1 MSEFDL
7 LVVGD
12 CNPDLVLRGGDVE
25 PAFGQVERV
34 VDDAELTVGGSGA
47 IVACGAARL
56 GLRTALASLV
66 GADPL
71 GRLMLDAL
79 GERGVDA
86 SGVVVRPEARTG
98 VTVVLVRGSDRAI
111 LTALGT
117 ISELTAELADR
128 QLLQAA
134 QHVHVSSY
142 FLQHGLR
149 PGLAGLLREAR
160 SAGASTSIDPNWDP
174 SEQWDGG
181 LLDLLGETSI
191 LFLNAEEARRIA
203 GVADVEEAAR
213 MLSRDGGVLV
223 VVKLGADGGLA
234 VDGGRVIRSPAVAV
248 EEVDSVGAGDSFDAG
263 FLAGHLAGRPP
274 EESLRLAN
282 ACGALSMRAA
292 GGTGAQPTLAEA
304 TLAEATQ

>member
-1 MSEFDL
+1 VTEFDL

-12 CNPDLVLRGGDVE
+12 CNPDLVLRGDDVE

-47 IVACGAARL
+47 IAACGAARL
-56 GLRTALASLV
+56 GLRTTLTSVV
-66 GADPL
+66 GDDPL
-71 GRLMLDAL
+71 GRFMLDAL
-79 GERGVDA
+79 REREVDA

-98 VTVVLVRGSDRAI
+98 VSVVLVRGSDRAI

-117 ISELTAELADR
+117 ISELTAELVDR
-128 QLLQAA
+128 RLLRAA
-134 QHVHVSSY
+134 RHVHVSSY

-149 PGLAGLLREAR
+149 PGLGGLLREAR

-174 SEQWDGG
+174 REEWDGG
-181 LLDLLGETSI
+181 LLDILGETTI
-191 LFLNAEEARRIA
+191 LFVNAEEARRIA
-203 GVADVEEAAR
+203 AVADVEEAAHA
-213 MLSRDGGVLV
+213 LSRDGSVLV
-223 VVKLGADGGLA
+223 VVKLGAAGALA
-234 VDGGRVIRSPAVAV
+234 VDGGRIVRAAPVGV

-263 FLAGHLAGRPP
+263 FLAGYLAGRRK

-304 TLAEATQ
+304 TA